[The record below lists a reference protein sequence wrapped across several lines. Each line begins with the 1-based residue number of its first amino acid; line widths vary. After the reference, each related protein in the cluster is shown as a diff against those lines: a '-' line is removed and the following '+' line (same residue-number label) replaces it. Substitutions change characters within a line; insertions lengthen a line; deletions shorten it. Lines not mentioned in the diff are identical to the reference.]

1 MTDEP
6 IDDPGLPPLD
16 PDAGLV
22 RRAWDAG
29 DHIIV
34 EVITAGE
41 ALDQEA
47 RFKERGSA
55 WGTTYWPDAP
65 DEMQV
70 AEDGRPIAV
79 HYSAAARQQ
88 LDADS

>member
-1 MTDEP
+1 MDVP
-6 IDDPGLPPLD
+6 LPPLD

-29 DHIIV
+29 DHIVV
-34 EVITAGE
+34 EVVTAAE

-47 RFKERGSA
+47 ALKERGIA
-55 WGTTYWPDAP
+55 PGTTHGADRP
-65 DEMQV
+65 DEMHV

-88 LDADS
+88 LERPDS